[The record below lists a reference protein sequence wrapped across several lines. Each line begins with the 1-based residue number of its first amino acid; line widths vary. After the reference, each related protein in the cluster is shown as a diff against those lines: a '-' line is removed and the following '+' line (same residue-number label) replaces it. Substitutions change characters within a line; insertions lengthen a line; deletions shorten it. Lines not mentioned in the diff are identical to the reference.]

1 MCLRSQR
8 VPNVQSCSLIVSSP
22 AAPSWQQTL
31 RTRLLCIRGWMQ
43 QEFTAS
49 DVSVCLD
56 AEEWFFWK
64 VPLGFFFLLAQ
75 WKPVREVNSNSGSLH
90 IKGSSEEFQSI
101 SFKKNTFIF
110 CCVAFLGARVL
121 TAGFLWPPSFTPIG
135 LIWLARYWCTPVSV
149 RQEVKGLQYNKKS
162 SVMSWL
168 RPLLWHEYLKADNRC
183 KRDSP
188 PHGQR
193 FWKLITVLLSGRCF
207 SAAGK

>member
-31 RTRLLCIRGWMQ
+31 QTRLLCIRGWMQ

-90 IKGSSEEFQSI
+90 IKGSSEDFQSI
-101 SFKKNTFIF
+101 SLKKKHFY
-110 CCVAFLGARVL
+110 FLLRCFPWSSSSHCWFSV
-121 TAGFLWPPSFTPIG
+121 
-135 LIWLARYWCTPVSV
+135 TPVLHSYWSDLAGTILV
-149 RQEVKGLQYNKKS
+149 HACVSQTGNKGTAVQQEEFSYVLAAS
-162 SVMSWL
+162 IVMTWIFEG
-168 RPLLWHEYLKADNRC
+168 W
-183 KRDSP
+183 
-188 PHGQR
+188 
-193 FWKLITVLLSGRCF
+193 
-207 SAAGK
+207 

>member
-22 AAPSWQQTL
+22 AALSWQQTL
-31 RTRLLCIRGWMQ
+31 QTRLLCIRGWMQ

-101 SFKKNTFIF
+101 SLKKTLLFSVALLSLELEFSLLVF
-110 CCVAFLGARVL
+110 CDPRPSLLLVWFGWHDTGARL
-121 TAGFLWPPSFTPIG
+121 CQSD
-135 LIWLARYWCTPVSV
+135 R
-149 RQEVKGLQYNKKS
+149 K
-162 SVMSWL
+162 
-168 RPLLWHEYLKADNRC
+168 
-183 KRDSP
+183 
-188 PHGQR
+188 
-193 FWKLITVLLSGRCF
+193 
-207 SAAGK
+207 